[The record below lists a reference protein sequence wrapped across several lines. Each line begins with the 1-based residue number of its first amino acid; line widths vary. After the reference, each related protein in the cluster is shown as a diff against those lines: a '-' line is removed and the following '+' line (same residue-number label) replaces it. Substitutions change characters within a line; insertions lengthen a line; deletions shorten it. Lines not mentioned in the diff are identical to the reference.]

1 MHTDRLL
8 GANAVFDAVERIGLP
23 EALIDLGHGVT
34 YLALAK
40 NTGTLCA
47 SLYQGCTDSVAEPSR
62 ISQRLRTLYKG
73 GIASRKVEGK
83 DLF

>member
-23 EALIDLGHGVT
+23 EALINLGHGVT

-40 NTGTLCA
+40 KYGNPLC
-47 SLYQGCTDSVAEPSR
+47 LSVSGMH
-62 ISQRLRTLYKG
+62 RL
-73 GIASRKVEGK
+73 SC
-83 DLF
+83 